1 VEKNDLNAKL
11 DLKNDL
17 VYIEKVAREELG
29 MVKIDE
35 ITKKYI
41 TMDPGDVIKP
51 LEAGS
56 ARSAVN

>member
-1 VEKNDLNAKL
+1 
-11 DLKNDL
+11 
-17 VYIEKVAREELG
+17 

-56 ARSAVN
+56 SRTAAN